1 MFAPGKA
8 QGLCNDPSGDAVTAM
23 DPIVLN
29 FFGIEVGVIAADRD
43 EVAFHFGPHMVK
55 NSGCP
60 DQLRVEFSPS
70 TGSAPG
76 EFLVRRGDG
85 TPLLRR
91 AFRGWGNVPGA
102 LPPFAAL
109 QDRFCLV
116 PAVVLAKEGATV
128 ALIGGPYAEQAN
140 IGTALAHR
148 SWEFVSGRLLV
159 LDRGTGDVLPYLV
172 PLQVRGRAAAWL
184 RGAGLPNELCRAV
197 TSPAGAEVLLVRPE
211 CLGPVAPVRARLGRP
226 TLIQLCRSADER
238 VRLTPCEYT
247 VQAWPDG
254 SAGLFDEMPTYRLEL
269 PGVSGAEEA
278 AGLIDQ
284 KVPHGESE
292 SCLYVPDTLPAHR
305 AGLTASLRI

>member
-1 MFAPGKA
+1 M
-8 QGLCNDPSGDAVTAM
+8 TAWE
-23 DPIVLN
+23 PIVLN
-29 FFGIEVGVIAADRD
+29 FFGIEVAVISADRD
-43 EVAFHFGPHMVK
+43 EVAFHFGPHIVK
-55 NSGCP
+55 NPGGP
-60 DQLRVEFSPS
+60 GQLRVEFSPS
-70 TGSAPG
+70 AGPAPA

-91 AFRGWGNVPGA
+91 AFRGWGNVPPA

-116 PAVVLAKEGATV
+116 PAVVLAKAGATV

-140 IGTALAHR
+140 VGAALAHR

-159 LDRGTGDVLPYLV
+159 LDRRTGEVLPYLV
-172 PLQVRGRAAAWL
+172 PLQARGRAAAWL

-211 CLGPVAPVRARLGRP
+211 CLGPVAPVRARLGPP
-226 TLIQLCRSADER
+226 TLVQLCRSADES
-238 VRLTPCEYT
+238 VRLTPAEFA
-247 VQAWPDG
+247 VQAWPEG
-254 SAGLFDEMPTYRLEL
+254 SAGLLDAAPAHRLEL

-284 KVPHGESE
+284 EVPHEEGEA
-292 SCLYVPDTLPAHR
+292 CLYVPTTPPAHR

>member
-1 MFAPGKA
+1 M
-8 QGLCNDPSGDAVTAM
+8 TALE
-23 DPIVLN
+23 PIVLN
-29 FFGIEVGVIAADRD
+29 FFGIEVGVISADRD

-55 NSGCP
+55 NSGNP
-60 DQLRVEFSPS
+60 QHLRVEFFRPA
-70 TGSAPG
+70 GSAPA

-91 AFRGWGNVPGA
+91 AFRGWGNVPPA

-116 PAVVLAKEGATV
+116 QAVVLARGDTTV

-140 IGTALAHR
+140 VGAALAHR

-159 LDRGTGDVLPYLV
+159 LDRRTGEVLPYLV
-172 PLQVRGRAAAWL
+172 PLQARGRAAAWL
-184 RGAGLPNELCRAV
+184 RGAGLPNELCRVAA
-197 TSPAGAEVLLVRPE
+197 SPAGGEVLLVRPE

-226 TLIQLCRSADER
+226 TLVQLCRSADEA
-238 VRLTPCEYT
+238 VRLTPRACT
-247 VQAWPDG
+247 AQAWPEG
-254 SAGLFDEMPTYRLEL
+254 SAGLLDGAPAYRLEL

-284 KVPHGESE
+284 EVRHEE
-292 SCLYVPDTLPAHR
+292 RASCLYVPTTLPAHR
-305 AGLTASLRI
+305 AGLTASLRT

>member
-1 MFAPGKA
+1 M
-8 QGLCNDPSGDAVTAM
+8 TAWE
-23 DPIVLN
+23 PIVLN
-29 FFGIEVGVIAADRD
+29 FFGIEVGVISADRD

-55 NSGCP
+55 NSGSP
-60 DQLRVEFSPS
+60 DQLRVEFSRS
-70 TGSAPG
+70 TGAAPG

-91 AFRGWGNVPGA
+91 AFRGWGNVPPA

-116 PAVVLAKEGATV
+116 PAVVLAKGGTTV
-128 ALIGGPYAEQAN
+128 ALLGGPYAEQAN
-140 IGTALAHR
+140 VGAALAHR

-159 LDRGTGDVLPYLV
+159 LDRHTGEVLPYLV
-172 PLQVRGRAAAWL
+172 PLQARGRSAAWL
-184 RGAGLPNELCRAV
+184 RGAGLQNELCRAV
-197 TSPAGAEVLLVRPE
+197 TSPTGAEVLLVRPE

-226 TLIQLCRSADER
+226 TLVQLCRSADER
-238 VRLTPCEYT
+238 VRLTPRELT
-247 VQAWPDG
+247 PQAWPDG
-254 SAGLFDEMPTYRLEL
+254 SAGLLDGVPAYRLEL

-284 KVPHGESE
+284 EVPCEESE
-292 SCLYVPDTLPAHR
+292 SCLYVPNTLPARH